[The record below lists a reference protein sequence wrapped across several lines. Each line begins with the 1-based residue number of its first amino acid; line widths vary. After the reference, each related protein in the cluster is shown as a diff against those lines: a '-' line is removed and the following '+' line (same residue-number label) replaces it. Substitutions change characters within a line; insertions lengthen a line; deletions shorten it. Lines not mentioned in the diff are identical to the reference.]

1 MAARKSPVFET
12 ASTLGR
18 ILGFLGI
25 SALCGVLAAGLL
37 VPVAAATGVTA
48 SQSIEFFDELPSEL
62 EVKPLSQPSR
72 VLAKDGTQIASI
84 YAENRK
90 PVELGQVADV
100 MEKAIIAIEDSRF
113 YQHGGV
119 DLQGIMRAAANNLM
133 NDTRQGASTITQQ
146 YVNNVLNNARKRSAE
161 DEELLLGDNKD
172 LGDKMREAKLA
183 IAVEKKFSKKE
194 ILTGYLNIVFFN
206 ANAYGVEAA
215 AQYFYGIPASELN
228 LQQSAMLAGM
238 VRGPSLYNPI
248 TNPDVAKQRRNLVLN
263 VMLRQDKITQK
274 EHDKASSADLG
285 LNVTPTQSGC
295 VAANMA
301 PYFCQY
307 VVHEF
312 KTYGAPD
319 APTKK
324 LKEENP
330 EKAKKMQAKRD
341 EYFAEREEKLRRGGL
356 TIKTTLDPRLQKVAQ
371 AEVNK
376 VAPPGENPDKIGSSM
391 VSVQPGT
398 GKILSMAQNTKIV
411 AKKDAWSNVYNFNV
425 DANMGGTG
433 GYQVGSAYKPY
444 TLAAWLADGRSL
456 GDVVDASQR
465 VYERDFPWKASCA
478 PDDYTAF
485 GYYDPNDPYEPTSKL
500 DNFSDGYYHKMSVLD
515 GIVQS
520 INTATIASAAEL
532 DLCSISDI
540 ANDTG
545 LHDGRTQED
554 ISNLKISSLIGGSS
568 QSISPLSMAASF
580 ATFSSGGT
588 YCKPYAIA
596 SITDRNG
603 KKLDIPGQDCE
614 RAVKKKVA
622 QGVNYAL
629 QEVIERGSGYY
640 LDPEVPAGLKTGTT
654 DDSVQTWTVGYTSG
668 ISTAAWVGNPD
679 KYRSLDGL
687 EFLGDGTTHD
697 YVDGATYAG
706 EAWQSFTE
714 QVADLYSTEEF
725 PEPPEELIE
734 KQEEQEISPDDS
746 EVVESDESSDDTSD
760 ASALAPAPGTPT
772 VPDPPAAAQAPAAP
786 PAGSTAPP
794 AGGST
799 SPPPADGSTTPP
811 PTDSSDGSG
820 SSGNGSDGSANESG
834 SSGSSGQGANSGSG
848 GPGNSDQAPP
858 GRDENGG
865 GN

>member
-37 VPVAAATGVTA
+37 VPMAAATGVTA

-90 PVELGQVADV
+90 PVELDQVADV
-100 MEKAIIAIEDSRF
+100 MEKAIVAIEDSRF

-119 DLQGIMRAAANNLM
+119 DIQGIMRAAANNIM
-133 NDTRQGASTITQQ
+133 NGARQGASTITQQ
-146 YVNNVLNNARKRSAE
+146 YVNNVLNNARKRSEA
-161 DEELLLGDNKD
+161 DEELLIGDNKD

-206 ANAYGVEAA
+206 SNAYGIEAA
-215 AQYFYGIPASELN
+215 ANYFYGIPASDLN
-228 LQQSAMLAGM
+228 LQQAAMLAGM

-248 TNPDVAKQRRNLVLN
+248 TNPEIAKQRRNVVLN
-263 VMLRQDKITQK
+263 AMLRQGKITEA
-274 EHDKASSADLG
+274 EHDRASSADLG
-285 LNVTPTQSGC
+285 LNVTPTENGC

-301 PYFCQY
+301 QYFCQY
-307 VVHEF
+307 VEHAF
-312 KTYGAPD
+312 KTYGAPP
-319 APTKK
+319 APTKDLMEK
-324 LKEENP
+324 NPQKAEE
-330 EKAKKMQAKRD
+330 MQAARD
-341 EYFAEREEKLRRGGL
+341 EYFAKREELLRRGGL

-371 AEVNK
+371 AEVNDT
-376 VAPPGENPDKIGSSM
+376 APPGENPDKIGASM

-398 GKILSMAQNTKIV
+398 GKILSMAQNTEIV
-411 AKKDAWSNVYNFNV
+411 APEGEWSNVYNFNV

-433 GYQVGSAYKPY
+433 GYQVGSTYKPY

-456 GDVVDASQR
+456 GDIVDASQR
-465 VYERDFPWKASCA
+465 IYERDFPWKASCA
-478 PDDYTAF
+478 PDDYKAF
-485 GYYDPNDPYEPTSKL
+485 GYYDPNDPYNPTSML

-515 GIVQS
+515 GIVKS
-520 INTATIASAAEL
+520 INTATMASAAEL
-532 DLCSISDI
+532 DLCSISGI
-540 ANDTG
+540 ANATG

-554 ISNLKISSLIGGSS
+554 IQNLKISSLIGGSS

-580 ATFSSGGT
+580 ATFSSGGI
-588 YCKPYAIA
+588 YCEPYAIV

-603 KKLDIPGQDCE
+603 NKLDIPKQDCE
-614 RAVKKKVA
+614 RTVKKKVA

-640 LDPEVPAGLKTGTT
+640 LNPGVPAGLKTGTT
-654 DDSVQTWTVGYTSG
+654 DDSVQTWTVGYTRG
-668 ISTAAWVGNPD
+668 ISTASWVGNPD

-687 EFLGDGTTHD
+687 EFLGNGTTHD

-706 EAWQSFTE
+706 EAWQAYMK
-714 QVADLYSTEEF
+714 QVADLYSTAKF
-725 PEPPEELIE
+725 PKPPEKVIE
-734 KQEEQEISPDDS
+734 KQTEQEISPDDS
-746 EVVESDESSDDTSD
+746 EVVETDEDSSE
-760 ASALAPAPGTPT
+760 AAALAPAPETPSASAP
-772 VPDPPAAAQAPAAP
+772 VEAAPAEAAAP
-786 PAGSTAPP
+786 PANGGTSGST
-794 AGGST
+794 GG
-799 SPPPADGSTTPP
+799 PGN
-811 PTDSSDGSG
+811 SG
-820 SSGNGSDGSANESG
+820 S
-834 SSGSSGQGANSGSG
+834 ANSGSG
-848 GPGNSDQAPP
+848 NSGQGAGSGSGGSGNSDQIPP
-858 GRDENGG
+858 GRETNGG